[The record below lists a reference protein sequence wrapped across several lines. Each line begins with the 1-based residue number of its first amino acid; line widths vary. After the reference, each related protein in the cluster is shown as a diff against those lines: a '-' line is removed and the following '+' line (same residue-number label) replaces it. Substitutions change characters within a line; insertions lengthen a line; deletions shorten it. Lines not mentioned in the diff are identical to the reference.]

1 MTTRNYAAEMRAL
14 IDAETAGGPY
24 VSAAVAERIVEK
36 LEAADPEL
44 LDGWLHAQAVGFIR
58 HAINLRDCSQR
69 THARL
74 TASRSVFR
82 DAASAAEA
90 GDTEAL
96 SSWLTTVYVVEDGSR
111 VRLAEMRKPE
121 LLFVADDYG
130 RRAAD
135 ALLQEAFLRALAKK
149 VGQRKVSDVF
159 DEEKLSALWL
169 SISAR

>member
-1 MTTRNYAAEMRAL
+1 MSRNYAAEMRAL

-24 VSAAVAERIVEK
+24 VSAQVAERIVEK
-36 LEAADPEL
+36 LTATDPDL
-44 LDGWLHAQAVGFIR
+44 LSGWLHAQAVQFVR
-58 HAINLRDCSQR
+58 MSINARDCSQR

-82 DAASAAEA
+82 NAADAAEG

-96 SSWLTTVYVVEDGSR
+96 STWLTTVYVIEDGSR

-149 VGQRKVSDVF
+149 VGSKQVSDVF
-159 DEEKLSALWL
+159 DEDKLSALWL
-169 SISAR
+169 SISER